1 MGLIGRLNLFMHID
15 KSSFSDAAR
24 NGIDSDAGVRSILG
38 RDRGSG
44 VYLLKKQCI

>member
-1 MGLIGRLNLFMHID
+1 MHID

-38 RDRGSG
+38 RGRGSG
-44 VYLLKKQCI
+44 VYLLKKQYM